1 MQFAELGTEL
11 FYHNFCAGRDDI
23 WKGGQEG
30 ETSLEPWH
38 GAPWATTAWEV
49 QEWLSKEGFSMGT
62 APLAGRRGKQGRHP
76 RHRSSL
82 AAQKVGNK
90 PTALTRQ

>member
-38 GAPWATTAWEV
+38 GAPRATTAWEV

-62 APLAGRRGKQGRHP
+62 APLAGRRGKQGRP
-76 RHRSSL
+76 KT
-82 AAQKVGNK
+82 QKQPGCPK
-90 PTALTRQ
+90 SGE